1 MRMAGDLNDGAGRQG
16 EESMGERMKGG
27 QAAIRAL
34 ENQGVEVV
42 FGIPGVHTLEIYD
55 ALVDSS
61 IKHILARH
69 EQGAG
74 FMADGYARASG
85 KPGVAVI
92 ITGPGITNVMTAV
105 GEAYTDSSPLMV
117 LSSNVEQAWA
127 GQMLGHLHDLSDQL
141 GVMRAV
147 TKWNAQATSV
157 AQVPALV
164 SEAFSKMKSGRAR
177 PTHVEVPLDV
187 LSDFGEAEFSPAA
200 SEHRAAPDAHD
211 IARAVDLLKGAE
223 RVVIWCGGGAVSSA
237 AGGAVAALAEQ
248 LGAPIMT
255 STMGKGSVP
264 DDHPMLV
271 GRLWEPGNPVDDLLK
286 SADVALVFGSKL
298 GAMETEYQR
307 MPLPKA
313 LIRVDVDPAEI
324 NRNYT
329 PIHAIVA
336 DARLAAEAL
345 LSALKDAGVQ
355 NTGTSA
361 EEVSKLKSASL
372 DASWG
377 AAQKP
382 YVDALR
388 DAIPH
393 DGILV
398 SDMTMMGYVCCT
410 RYPVYE
416 PRTFLFPQGYG
427 TLGFSLP
434 AAIGAKIARPDATVV
449 PIVGDGGFQ
458 YTMQEVATAVQFKVG
473 LPIVIFNDSTY
484 TAVKSAQADQ
494 YDRRFIAVDLIN
506 PDYLKLADAY
516 GIPSVR
522 AMSPDALTEAIGQ
535 AAKRDQPTII
545 DVPIRFES

>member
-1 MRMAGDLNDGAGRQG
+1 
-16 EESMGERMKGG
+16 MGERMKGG

-34 ENQGVEVV
+34 EKQGVEVV

-61 IKHILARH
+61 IKHVLARH

-105 GEAYTDSSPLMV
+105 GEAHTDSSPLMV

-157 AQVPALV
+157 DEVPALV
-164 SEAFSKMKSGRAR
+164 GEAFSQMKSGRAR

-187 LSDFGEAEFSPAA
+187 LSAFGEAEFPAA
-200 SEHRAAPDAHD
+200 ASAHPAAPEPTD

-237 AGGAVAALAEQ
+237 AGDAIGALAEQ
-248 LGAPIMT
+248 LGAPIVT

-271 GRLWEPGNPVDDLLK
+271 GRLWEPGNPVNDFLE
-286 SADVALVFGSKL
+286 SADAALVFGSKL
-298 GAMETEYQR
+298 GAMETDYQR
-307 MPLPKA
+307 MPLPKT
-313 LIRVDVDPAEI
+313 LIRVDVDPIEI
-324 NRNYT
+324 DRNYT
-329 PIHAIVA
+329 PAHCVVA

-345 LSALKDAGVQ
+345 LSALKDAGVRKS
-355 NTGTSA
+355 GTSA
-361 EEVSKLKSASL
+361 GDVRKLKSAAL
-372 DASWG
+372 DANWG
-377 AAQKP
+377 VQQKP

-388 DAIPH
+388 NAIPR
-393 DGILV
+393 DGVLV
-398 SDMTMMGYVCCT
+398 SDMTMMGYVCCS
-410 RYPVYE
+410 RYPVYD

-427 TLGFSLP
+427 TLGFALP

-484 TAVKSAQADQ
+484 TAVKSAQADE
-494 YDRRFIAVDLIN
+494 YDRRFIAVDLVN

-522 AMSPDALTEAIGQ
+522 TTSPDALTEAIVA

-545 DVPIRFES
+545 DVPISFDS

>member
-1 MRMAGDLNDGAGRQG
+1 
-16 EESMGERMKGG
+16 MGERMKGG

-34 ENQGVEVV
+34 ERQGVEIV

-61 IKHILARH
+61 IKHVLARH

-105 GEAYTDSSPLMV
+105 GEAYTDSSPVMV

-127 GQMLGHLHDLSDQL
+127 GKMLGHLHDLSDQL

-164 SEAFSKMKSGRAR
+164 SEAFSQMKSGRAR

-187 LSDFGEAEFSPAA
+187 LSEFGEADFAPAA
-200 SEHRAAPDAHD
+200 SEHRTAPDAKD
-211 IARAVDLLKGAE
+211 IARAVELLKSAE
-223 RVVIWCGGGAVSSA
+223 RAIIWCGGGAVSSA
-237 AGGAVAALAEQ
+237 AGGAIGALAEQ
-248 LGAPIMT
+248 LGAPIIT

-264 DDHPMLV
+264 DDHPMV
-271 GRLWEPGNPVDDLLK
+271 IGRLWEPGNPVNELLT
-286 SADVALVFGSKL
+286 SADAALVFGSKL

-307 MPLPKA
+307 MPLPKT
-313 LIRVDVDPAEI
+313 LIRVDIDPEEI
-324 NRNYT
+324 HRNYA
-329 PIHAIVA
+329 PAHAIVA

-345 LSALKDAGVQ
+345 LSALRDAGVEKA
-355 NTGTSA
+355 GVSA
-361 EEVSKLKSASL
+361 EEVRKLKLAAL

-377 AAQKP
+377 AHQKP

-388 DAIPH
+388 SAIPR

-398 SDMTMMGYVCCT
+398 SDMTMMGYVCSAS
-410 RYPVYE
+410 YPVYE

-458 YTMQEVATAVQFKVG
+458 YTMQEVATAVQFKIG

-494 YDRRFIAVDLIN
+494 YDRRFIAVDLVN

-522 AMSPDALTEAIGQ
+522 ATSPDALTEAI
-535 AAKRDQPTII
+535 AEATRRDQPTII
-545 DVPIRFES
+545 DVPISFES

>member
-1 MRMAGDLNDGAGRQG
+1 
-16 EESMGERMKGG
+16 MGERIKGG

-34 ENQGVEVV
+34 ERQGVEVV

-61 IKHILARH
+61 IMHVLARH

-127 GQMLGHLHDLSDQL
+127 GKMLGHLHDLSDQL

-157 AQVPALV
+157 AEVPALV
-164 SEAFSKMKSGRAR
+164 NEAFTQMKSGRAR

-187 LSDFGEAEFSPAA
+187 LSEFGEAEFAGPITAHPAA
-200 SEHRAAPDAHD
+200 PERDD
-211 IARAVDLLKGAE
+211 IARAVDLLKSAE
-223 RVVIWCGGGAVSSA
+223 RIVIWCGGGAVSSA
-237 AGGAVAALAEQ
+237 AGDAIGALAEQ
-248 LGAPIMT
+248 LGAPIVT

-264 DDHPMLV
+264 DDHRMVV
-271 GRLWEPGNPVDDLLK
+271 GRLWEPGNPVDGLFK
-286 SADVALVFGSKL
+286 SADAALVFGSKL

-307 MPLPKA
+307 MPLPKTI
-313 LIRVDVDPAEI
+313 IRVDVDPEEI
-324 NRNYT
+324 QRNYT
-329 PIHAIVA
+329 PAHAIVA

-345 LSALKDAGVQ
+345 LSSLKDVGVRK
-355 NTGTSA
+355 TGSSA
-361 EEVSKLKSASL
+361 EDVLRLKSASL
-372 DASWG
+372 DSSWG
-377 AAQKP
+377 ATQKP

-388 DAIPH
+388 AAIPR

-398 SDMTMMGYVCCT
+398 SDMTMMGYVCCA

-434 AAIGAKIARPDATVV
+434 AAIGAKVARPDATVV

-458 YTMQEVATAVQFKVG
+458 YTMQEVATAVQFKLG

-484 TAVKSAQADQ
+484 TAVKSEQASK
-494 YDRRFIAVDLIN
+494 YDRRFIAVDLVN

-522 AMSPDALTEAIGQ
+522 ATSPDALTEAITA

-545 DVPIRFES
+545 DVPISFES

>member
-1 MRMAGDLNDGAGRQG
+1 
-16 EESMGERMKGG
+16 MGERMKGG

-34 ENQGVEVV
+34 EKQGVEVV

-61 IKHILARH
+61 ITHVLARH

-127 GQMLGHLHDLSDQL
+127 GKMLGHLHDLSDQL
-141 GVMRAV
+141 GVMGAV

-157 AQVPALV
+157 AQVPELV
-164 SEAFSKMKSGRAR
+164 GEAFSQMKSGRAR

-187 LSDFGEAEFSPAA
+187 LSEFGKASFPAA
-200 SEHRAAPDAHD
+200 AGEHRTAPDAND

-237 AGGAVAALAEQ
+237 AGEAIGALAEQ
-248 LGAPIMT
+248 LGAPILT

-271 GRLWEPGNPVDDLLK
+271 GRLWEPGNPVNDLLK
-286 SADVALVFGSKL
+286 SADAALVFGSKL

-307 MPLPKA
+307 MPLPET
-313 LIRVDVDPAEI
+313 LLRVDVDPTEI
-324 NRNYT
+324 NRNS
-329 PIHAIVA
+329 PPAHAIVA

-345 LSALKDAGVQ
+345 LSALKDAGVRHA
-355 NTGTSA
+355 GTSA
-361 EEVSKLKSASL
+361 EDVSKLKSAAL
-372 DASWG
+372 DAGWG

-388 DAIPH
+388 HAIPR
-393 DGILV
+393 DGVLV
-398 SDMTMMGYVCCT
+398 SDMTMMGYVCCA

-494 YDRRFIAVDLIN
+494 YDRRFIAVDLVN

-516 GIPSVR
+516 GIPGVR
-522 AMSPDALTEAIGQ
+522 ATSPDALTEAIGQ
-535 AAKRDQPTII
+535 AVKRDQPTII
-545 DVPIRFES
+545 DVPISFES

>member
-1 MRMAGDLNDGAGRQG
+1 
-16 EESMGERMKGG
+16 MGERMKGG

-34 ENQGVEVV
+34 EKQGVDVV

-55 ALVDSS
+55 ELVDSS
-61 IKHILARH
+61 IRHVLARH

-85 KPGVAVI
+85 QPGVAVI

-105 GEAYTDSSPLMV
+105 GEAYTDSSPLLV

-127 GQMLGHLHDLSDQL
+127 GKMLGHLHDLSDQL
-141 GVMRAV
+141 GVMHAV

-157 AQVPALV
+157 EQVPALIK
-164 SEAFSKMKSGRAR
+164 EAFSQMTSGRAR

-187 LSDFGEAEFSPAA
+187 LSEFGDVNFSPAA
-200 SEHRAAPDAHD
+200 GAQPVAPESSDV
-211 IARAVDLLKGAE
+211 ARAVDLLTGAE
-223 RVVIWCGGGAVSSA
+223 RVIIWCGGGAVSSA
-237 AGGAVAALAEQ
+237 AGEAIGALAEQ
-248 LGAPIMT
+248 LGAPILT

-264 DDHPMLV
+264 DDHPMLL
-271 GRLWEPGNPVDDLLK
+271 GRVWEPGNPVNEFLE
-286 SADVALVFGSKL
+286 SADAALVFGSKL

-307 MPLPKA
+307 MPLPKT

-324 NRNYT
+324 DRNYT
-329 PIHAIVA
+329 PAHSIVA

-345 LSALKDAGVQ
+345 LSALKDAGVRI
-355 NTGTSA
+355 TGTSTEA
-361 EEVSKLKSASL
+361 VSKLKAAAL
-372 DASWG
+372 DGSWG
-377 AAQKP
+377 SKQAP

-388 DAIPH
+388 NAIPR
-393 DGILV
+393 DGVLV

-434 AAIGAKIARPDATVV
+434 AAIGAKIARPDATIV

-458 YTMQEVATAVQFKVG
+458 YTMQEVATAVQFKIG

-484 TAVKSAQADQ
+484 TAVKSAQASE
-494 YDRRFIAVDLIN
+494 YDRRFIAVDLVN

-522 AMSPDALTEAIGQ
+522 AMSPDALTEAIVE
-535 AAKRDQPTII
+535 ASKRDQPTII
-545 DVPIRFES
+545 DVPISFKS

>member
-1 MRMAGDLNDGAGRQG
+1 
-16 EESMGERMKGG
+16 MGERMKGG

-34 ENQGVEVV
+34 ERQGVEVV

-61 IKHILARH
+61 IKHVLARH

-92 ITGPGITNVMTAV
+92 ITGPGITNVLTAV

-117 LSSNVEQAWA
+117 LSSNVEKAWA
-127 GQMLGHLHDLSDQL
+127 GKMLGHLHDLSDQL

-147 TKWNAQATSV
+147 TKWNAQAESV
-157 AQVPALV
+157 EQVPALV
-164 SEAFSKMKSGRAR
+164 GEAFKQMLSGRAG

-187 LSDFGEAEFSPAA
+187 LSEFGEPEFPSAA
-200 SEHRAAPDAHD
+200 SAQTTKPEASD
-211 IARAVDLLKGAE
+211 IARAVELLKGAE
-223 RVVIWCGGGAVSSA
+223 RVVIWCGGGAVASR
-237 AGGAVAALAEQ
+237 AGDAIGALAEQ
-248 LGAPIMT
+248 LGAPVIF

-264 DDHPMLV
+264 DDHPMV
-271 GRLWEPGNPVDDLLK
+271 IGRLWETGNAVNELLN
-286 SADVALVFGSKL
+286 SADAALVFGSKL

-307 MPLPKA
+307 MPLPKT
-313 LIRVDVDPAEI
+313 LIRIDVDPAEI
-324 NRNYT
+324 DRNYS
-329 PIHAIVA
+329 PALAIVS

-345 LSALKDAGVQ
+345 LSALKDNGVSKK
-355 NTGTSA
+355 GTSA
-361 EEVSKLKSASL
+361 EEVRQIKSAAL
-372 DASWG
+372 DTSWG
-377 AAQKP
+377 AAQRP

-388 DAIPH
+388 SAIPR

-398 SDMTMMGYVCCT
+398 SDMTMMGYVCSAS
-410 RYPVYE
+410 YPVYE

-434 AAIGAKIARPDATVV
+434 AAIGAKVARPDTTIV

-458 YTMQEVATAVQFKVG
+458 YTMQEVATAVQFKLG

-484 TAVKSAQADQ
+484 TAVKSAQASE
-494 YDRRFIAVDLIN
+494 YDRRFIAVDLVN

-522 AMSPDALTEAIGQ
+522 ATSPDAMAEAITEA
-535 AAKRDQPTII
+535 AHRDQPTII
-545 DVPIRFES
+545 DVPISFER